1 MGSAKKLAALVVAVS
16 LVCGLLSACAGGAKK
31 AEGTNSPS
39 ASPSAPAASS
49 SGGETE
55 GKEDPP
61 AEKITLTFVTPGS
74 EPTDA
79 QKRWDA
85 INKKMAD
92 DGLNIEIEFTF
103 IGWDAWEQK
112 TNLMLSTGE
121 AFDNITVMEDL
132 IKTAVY
138 AGRGAILPIDEYL
151 DKYPNLKAAYPENVW
166 ENMRINGKIYAVP
179 VFYREWANDYEEM
192 SYRKDLLDKHGLP
205 VPSTVQEMIETADK
219 IKQAENDPNLFI
231 VQKPVNVMHMIHR
244 EYDAYPF
251 NIIDDL
257 IYVDQQGNVKS
268 WVETPE
274 FKQDHLYFRD
284 MYKRGLIHPDV
295 LTLPLDQITK
305 PTQDGNALFAMGNV
319 NENIVQISAA
329 KPEAVYEVFRF
340 APDKPKMR
348 PLLGNANAIPKT
360 SKNPEAM
367 IQFFDWL
374 YSAQENYDLLVYG
387 FEGDWF
393 KDLGPGLMEKLRPVG
408 TEVEFSEWK
417 VGNYKYVR
425 FPSNLPASL
434 IQSRKIDES
443 VVNAINLGFV
453 FDTEPV
459 SVEYANLLAEIKTSV
474 YPLKM
479 GVAEFDKFY
488 PQALD
493 KLKKAGLD
501 KVVAAYNEQFQ
512 AWLATKK

>member
-1 MGSAKKLAALVVAVS
+1 MGSARKIAALAIAVV
-16 LVCGLLSACAGGAKK
+16 LLFGLLTACSDDKKANEGSNAPATNTETAAGGD
-31 AEGTNSPS
+31 AEATVQPGDT
-39 ASPSAPAASS
+39 
-49 SGGETE
+49 
-55 GKEDPP
+55 
-61 AEKITLTFVTPGS
+61 ITLTFVTPGG

-92 DGLNIEIEFTF
+92 DGLNIAIKFTF

-112 TNLMLSTGE
+112 TNLMLTTGE
-121 AFDNITVMEDL
+121 AFDNLTVMEDW
-132 IKTAVY
+132 IRTAVY

-151 DKYPNLKAAYPENVW
+151 DEYPNLKAAFPDYVW

-192 SYRKDLLDKHGLP
+192 SYRKDLLEKYKLP
-205 VPSTVQEMIETADK
+205 VPATVQEMIDTADK
-219 IKQAENDPNLFI
+219 IKQAEKDPNLYI
-231 VQKPVNVMHMIHR
+231 VKKPNNVMHTIHR
-244 EYDAYPF
+244 EYDTYPF
-251 NIIDDL
+251 NVVDDL

-274 FKQDHLYFRD
+274 FKQDSLYFRD
-284 MYKRGLIHPDV
+284 MYKRGLIHPDI

-305 PTQDGNALFAMGNV
+305 PTVEGTALFAMGNV
-319 NENIVQISAA
+319 NENIVQIKAV
-329 KPEAVYEVFRF
+329 KPEAEYAVFRF

-348 PLLGNANAIPKT
+348 PLLGNANAIPIS
-360 SKNPEAM
+360 SKHPEAM
-367 IQFFDWL
+367 IQFYDWL
-374 YSAQENYDLLVYG
+374 YSKQENYDLLVYG

-393 KDLGPGLMEKLRPVG
+393 KDLGPGKMELLRPVG
-408 TEVEFSEWK
+408 NEVDFPEWK

-425 FPSNLPASL
+425 FASNLHPSL
-434 IQSRKIDES
+434 IESRKIDES

-453 FDTEPV
+453 FDTEAV

-479 GVAEFDKFY
+479 GVADFDSFY
-488 PQALD
+488 PKALD

-501 KVVAAYNEQFQ
+501 KVVAAYKEQFE
-512 AWLATKK
+512 AWLAAKGK